1 MIKEERDAGK
11 RKRRRETFLLLFV
24 GVAIWIYGI
33 IAEKTRVGRGMRS
46 LLQQQ
51 QKKRITLFQTMTFT
65 GEEKGF

>member
-1 MIKEERDAGK
+1 MRG

-33 IAEKTRVGRGMRS
+33 IAERTRGGGMRP

-51 QKKRITLFQTMTFT
+51 QKRNTLFQAMTFT